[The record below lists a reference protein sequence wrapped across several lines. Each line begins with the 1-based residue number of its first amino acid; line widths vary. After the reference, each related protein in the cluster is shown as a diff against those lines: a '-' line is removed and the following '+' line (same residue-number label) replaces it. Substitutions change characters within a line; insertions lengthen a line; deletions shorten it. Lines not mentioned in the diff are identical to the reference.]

1 MSRIETALLFGGY
14 MRVLMTG
21 GGTGGHVNP
30 ALAIAQ
36 IIKENQP
43 ESEIE
48 FVGTEKGIESTLV
61 PKAGYKLHYIN
72 IQGIRRSLSP
82 ANIKTAYLVM
92 TSPRKAAAIIDEF
105 RPDVVIGTGGYV
117 CWPLLY
123 AAAKKGIPT
132 VVHESNAYAG
142 VAVRQLRNKVDIIM
156 TNFESTAKELSESSK
171 AEVIKVGNPISTDFG
186 RISKEEARKKLSI
199 PKNIETVILSFGGSL
214 GSAALNDAAVNA
226 MRYFSADREGLVHYH
241 SLGKKNGEEA
251 KKKIQEH
258 SLEKKE
264 NLFIS
269 EYIYDMPVYMAAADI
284 IVCRAGAMTLSELA
298 AARCASVIIPSPNV
312 TDDHQYKNAKVLA
325 DAGAAVLLCEKDI
338 KEKTLAEE
346 LEKLVEN
353 KSLREKMGERVSEFY
368 SDGVGKRIYS
378 EIVKL
383 IENKKK

>member
-1 MSRIETALLFGGY
+1 METALLFGGY

-43 ESEIE
+43 DSVIE
-48 FVGTEKGIESTLV
+48 FVGTEKGIENTLV

-82 ANIKTAYLVM
+82 SNLKTAYLVM
-92 TSPRKAAAIIDEF
+92 TSPRKAARIIDEF

-142 VAVRQLRNKVDIIM
+142 VAVRQLKNKVDVIM
-156 TNFESTAKELSESSK
+156 TNFEATATELSESSRAK
-171 AEVIKVGNPISTDFG
+171 VIKVGNPVSTEFG
-186 RISKEEARKKLSI
+186 RITKKEARIRLGI
-199 PKNIETVILSFGGSL
+199 PESAETVILSFGGSL
-214 GSAALNDAAVNA
+214 GSVALNDAVVNA
-226 MRYFSADREGLVHYH
+226 MRHYTADRSGIVHYH
-241 SLGKKNGEEA
+241 SLGRVNGEDA
-251 KKKIQEH
+251 KRRIAEYA
-258 SLEKKE
+258 LDKKE

-269 EYIYDMPVYMAAADI
+269 EYIYDMPIYMAAADI

-298 AARCASVIIPSPNV
+298 AVRCASIIIPSPNV
-312 TDDHQYKNAKVLA
+312 TDNHQYKNAKVLS
-325 DAGAAVLLCEKDI
+325 DAGAAVLLEESSI
-338 KEKTLAEE
+338 KEKTLADE
-346 LEKLVEN
+346 LMRLVEN
-353 KSLREKMGERVSEFY
+353 KAAREEMADRVSSFY
-368 SDGVGKRIYS
+368 ADGVGKTIYS
-378 EIVKL
+378 EILKL
-383 IENKKK
+383 TESKNK